1 MVNETRKLEVSL
13 GDGFKT
19 IQQNEKLSCIV
30 QRRSIRAKDEL
41 EKGTIIKS
49 SDLVFLRPAPKNSFL
64 PMYKKKVIGKKLRR
78 KISKEQNILKK
89 DLI

>member
-1 MVNETRKLEVSL
+1 MNPRTWSSMVNETRKLEVSL

-49 SDLVFLRPAPKNSFL
+49 SDLVFLRPALKIHF
-64 PMYKKKVIGKKLRR
+64 YQCIKKG
-78 KISKEQNILKK
+78 NW
-89 DLI
+89 